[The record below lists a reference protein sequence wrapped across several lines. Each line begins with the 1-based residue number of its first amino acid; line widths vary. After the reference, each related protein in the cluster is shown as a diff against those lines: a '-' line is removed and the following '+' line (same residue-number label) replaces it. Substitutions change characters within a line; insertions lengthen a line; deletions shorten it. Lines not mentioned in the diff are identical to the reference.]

1 MKNRFEVGSRSLA
14 IFTFCDSVAVV
25 KRAGWLYPFLDE
37 MNLLRKK
44 IYIKI

>member
-1 MKNRFEVGSRSLA
+1 MKNRFVVGSRSLA

-44 IYIKI
+44 V